1 MEIRHLRYF
10 ATLAEELNFSRAAER
25 LHISQP
31 PLTRQIQQLE
41 QELGSRLFRRNTRGV
56 ELTPAGEALL
66 QDARRILDMVDSAK
80 DRACKLR
87 LGQIGRLDVGVF
99 GSAILNHIPRVLLE
113 FRNRYPNVEI
123 VVHQQTKAEQI
134 LALRER
140 RLTIGFNRRLPAEP
154 DIVAET
160 VLVEPLV
167 VAMLETHPLASR
179 GALRIADLEGEPII
193 LYPSNTRPGFGDDV
207 MSLFRDEGIEP
218 NVVQEVTDVVIA
230 IGLVASGFGICV
242 TPHAASSLN
251 LPGLVYRPIDAD
263 PSPSIDL
270 TCLYR
275 RDDDSPI
282 LHAFLSIVRETR
294 LQPARPSR
302 SR

>member
-41 QELGSRLFRRNTRGV
+41 QELGARLFTRNTRGV
-56 ELTPAGEALL
+56 ELTRAGMSLL
-66 QDARRILDMVDSAK
+66 QDARNILGMMETAK
-80 DRACKLR
+80 DRASKAG

-99 GSAILNHIPRVLLE
+99 GSAILNHIPRILLE
-113 FRNRYPNVEI
+113 FRDRYPQVSI
-123 VVHQQTKAEQI
+123 ALHQQNKAEQI
-134 LALRER
+134 QALRER
-140 RLTIGFNRRLPAEP
+140 RLTIGFNRRLPVEA
-154 DIVAET
+154 DLVAET
-160 VLVEPLV
+160 ILVEPLV
-167 VAMLETHPLASR
+167 VALLETHRLASR
-179 GALRIADLEGEPII
+179 ALLRIADLEGEPMI

-207 MSLFRDEGIEP
+207 MGLFRREGIQP

-230 IGLVASGFGICV
+230 IGLVASGFGVCI
-242 TPHAASSLN
+242 TPQAASSLQ
-251 LPGLVYRPIDAD
+251 LPGLTYLPIDAD
-263 PSPSIDL
+263 PQPTIDL

-282 LHAFLSIVRETR
+282 LHAFLDIVREAD
-294 LQPARPSR
+294 QAPSA
-302 SR
+302 